1 MRQKSIHKILAIIPA
16 RGGSKSIP
24 KKNIIP
30 VGGKPLIA
38 WSIEAARK
46 SKYIDKVIVS
56 SDSEEILRVAS
67 KYGAEPIKRPAK
79 LATDTALPEPVIFHV
94 LDHLK
99 MEKYIPDI
107 IVYLQPTSPL
117 RSSEDIDNAFDVFLK
132 NKGTALNSVYEVEK
146 NYLKTF
152 LKNKHG
158 FLVGAVNDKYPFTNR
173 QKLPSLYMPNGA
185 IYIIYT
191 SVFKKTKMLFAD
203 KTIPFLMHGEKNID
217 LDTMEDLKK
226 LRKIINRIK

>member
-1 MRQKSIHKILAIIPA
+1 MQQKSIHKILAIIPA

-38 WSIEAARK
+38 WTIEAARK
-46 SKYIDKVIVS
+46 SKYIDKVVVS
-56 SDSEEILRVAS
+56 SDSDEILKIAS
-67 KYGAEPIKRPAK
+67 KYRAEPIKRPAE
-79 LATDTALPEPVIFHV
+79 LATDTASPEPLIFHA

-99 MEKYIPDI
+99 KGGYIPGI

-117 RSSEDIDNAFDVFLK
+117 RNSKDIDNAFDVFLK
-132 NKGTALNSVYEVEK
+132 SKGAALNSVCEVEK

-152 LKNKHG
+152 LKNQHG
-158 FLVGAVNDKYPFTNR
+158 FLVGAVNNKYPFTNR

-191 SVFKKTKMLFAD
+191 NVFKKTKMLFAN

-217 LDTMEDLKK
+217 LDTMEDLKE
-226 LRKIINRIK
+226 LRRIIRKK